1 MNTGHTTHHMRT
13 LTGGTAG
20 GTTGR
25 MIGVMQPDA
34 IKTNTIQKGIDKT
47 THTNVKAGDFAA
59 IPSSLKRYFP
69 NQSTK
74 QYIRGGTN
82 ADGSCFYHTVG
93 MAINY
98 EGYWTKSPKEQQVLG
113 KEFRRVIFDSISQ
126 EAWSRFWKK
135 NKVSAKDVPDL
146 DDIRKQ
152 IENPSTWADVFSIL
166 FVVDVLGLNILVF
179 DVSAGKLYCGTH
191 NPSVNRP
198 TILMAWIHNA
208 HFEPLLELDTQT
220 LKVRTLFSRRKDG
233 RSVLDHILQ
242 LYAKEGCPNI
252 TIHQILRRRRRRRK
266 RKRFRR
272 K

>member
-1 MNTGHTTHHMRT
+1 MNTGHTGHHTETLRGGAMSRT
-13 LTGGTAG
+13 
-20 GTTGR
+20 
-25 MIGVMQPDA
+25 IGVVQA
-34 IKTNTIQKGIDKT
+34 ESTKTSKIQKGLDKT
-47 THTNVKAGDFAA
+47 TRNNVKAGEFSAV
-59 IPSSLKRYFP
+59 PSSLKRYFP
-69 NQSTK
+69 DQPTK
-74 QYIRGGTN
+74 RYIRGGTN

-98 EGYWTKSPKEQQVLG
+98 EGYWEKSPKEQQRLG

-126 EAWSRFWKK
+126 EAWSRFWRK
-135 NKVSAKDVPDL
+135 NKVAAKDVPDL

-191 NPSVNRP
+191 NPSASRP

-208 HFEPLLELDTQT
+208 HFEPLLEFDTQT

-242 LYAKEGCPNI
+242 LYAKEGCPNV
-252 TIHQILRRRRRRRK
+252 TIHQILRRRRRRQK
-266 RKRFRR
+266 RKRLRR